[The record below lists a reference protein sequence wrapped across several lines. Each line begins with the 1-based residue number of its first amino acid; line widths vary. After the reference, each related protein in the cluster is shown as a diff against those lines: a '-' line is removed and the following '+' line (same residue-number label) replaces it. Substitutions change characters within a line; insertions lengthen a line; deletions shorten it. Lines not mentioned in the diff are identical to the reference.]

1 MRARVSRCFRHAE
14 TGSDAEKYTCRIGT
28 SVFLAAY
35 SNTELFYHKTGAAAK
50 LESGRKSS
58 AGRNGVDTAIIIQA
72 LGWAASL
79 FAVGSYCCK
88 DVRTVRIV
96 NCIAAAFFIAY
107 GSMMGTPA
115 VVVMNA
121 TLAVVHLA
129 YLLSNDR
136 IGAVIEKHGKVTAAV
151 FAIYAIACVSWVCAS
166 TSMNLSEIVGIVSSV
181 GFVGGFLLPKE
192 RPMRTV
198 CSIAL
203 VVNIVYAVMIVSPQI
218 AVTNGVSLVV
228 NIVRLFQMQSK
239 QKKQAPGK

>member
-1 MRARVSRCFRHAE
+1 MSRCFWHAE
-14 TGSDAEKYTCRIGT
+14 TGSDAEKYTFRIGAG
-28 SVFLAAY
+28 VFLAAY
-35 SNTELFYHKTGAAAK
+35 SNTELFYHKAGAVAK
-50 LESGRKSS
+50 PASGRKSS

-79 FAVGSYCCK
+79 FAIGSYCCK
-88 DVRTVRIV
+88 NVHAIRVV
-96 NCIAAAFFIAY
+96 NCVAASFFIAY
-107 GSMMGTPA
+107 GSMMGAPA

-129 YLLSNDR
+129 YLWSNDR
-136 IGAVIEKHGKVTAAV
+136 IGAVIEEHGKVTVSV

-198 CSIAL
+198 CSAAL
-203 VVNIVYAVMIVSPQI
+203 VANIVYAVMIASPQI
-218 AVTNGVSLVV
+218 AITNGVSLVV
-228 NIVRLFQMQSK
+228 NIVRLFQLQSK
-239 QKKQAPGK
+239 QKKQTPDK

>member
-1 MRARVSRCFRHAE
+1 MSRCFRHAE

-50 LESGRKSS
+50 LESGRKSL
-58 AGRNGVDTAIIIQA
+58 AERNGVDTAIIIQA
-72 LGWAASL
+72 LGWVASL

-107 GSMMGTPA
+107 GSMMGAPA

-136 IGAVIEKHGKVTAAV
+136 IGAVIEKHGKATTAV
-151 FAIYAIACVSWVCAS
+151 FAVYAFACFSWVCVS
-166 TSMNLSEIVGIVSSV
+166 TNMNVAEIVGIVSSV
-181 GFVGGFLLPKE
+181 GFVGGFLLPQE

-198 CSIAL
+198 CSAAL
-203 VVNIVYAVMIVSPQI
+203 VANIVYAVMIASPQI
-218 AVTNGVSLVV
+218 AITNGVSLIV
-228 NIVRLFQMQSK
+228 NIVRLFQLQSK
-239 QKKQAPGK
+239 QKKQTLDK